1 MNFVVTSYWRFLRTV
16 ERMGNSGS
24 PDGYRGRQRERE
36 LQRRQQ
42 SQRAKAKEDRPVP
55 SAEVDARRRTAATA
69 CRWCGGSITP
79 RSRGPIPKWCS
90 ATCRHRAWEQ
100 GRAAASGRS
109 AVEVVERRVEIRVPV
124 PPTGRDWARLLGELL
139 LQLDD
144 GRVYDRDL
152 GALSVALGSLL
163 EAFRRRQHA
172 TGAQRELHPPV
183 VPQRFR

>member
-1 MNFVVTSYWRFLRTV
+1 MAN
-16 ERMGNSGS
+16 GGS
-24 PDGYRGRQRERE
+24 PEYRARQRERE
-36 LQRRQQ
+36 RRRRQRA
-42 SQRAKAKEDRPVP
+42 QRSPTKEGP
-55 SAEVDARRRTAATA
+55 SARKPAGVDGPERRTAATA
-69 CRWCGGSITP
+69 CGWCGGPITP

-100 GRAAASGRS
+100 ARAAASGRC
-109 AVEVVERRVEIRVPV
+109 AVDVAERRVEIRVLV
-124 PPTGRDWARLLGELL
+124 SPTRRDWHRLLGELV

-152 GALSVALGSLL
+152 GALSVALGSVL

-183 VPQRFR
+183 VPQR